1 MSAGGVYSRVAKNAA
16 TMANTLPSTQSM
28 RHFDNCCGIH
38 GAARRRK
45 GEKRG
50 TSAARRRF
58 DKEVI
63 KEVCE
68 ELDNEPI
75 S

>member
-1 MSAGGVYSRVAKNAA
+1 MSAGGVFSKVQHNPA

-28 RHFDNCCGIH
+28 RHWDNCCGIH

-45 GEKRG
+45 GIKRG

-58 DKEVI
+58 DKQIVDNFES
-63 KEVCE
+63 E
-68 ELDNEPI
+68 EM
-75 S
+75 